1 MDVATLGA
9 GSQGAHRCRSH
20 AVEGGSQTPE
30 TAAGIASLTPNPS
43 IERAAAGSGDCAG
56 RISMTS
62 VDAASS
68 ALRASGAHRRAP
80 ASMPRRSSASWP
92 TARRTG
98 KELWGA
104 LGQTRSSP
112 RGTSDHVARSM
123 YVPVPVR
130 AGSCP
135 VRAVPGRAC
144 FGARPDLRA
153 DVLPSGATRAKLNEL
168 PWARLG
174 VRFVKLDSNNPMIS
188 PGKWLDQ
195 YRPPIQY
202 APH

>member
-1 MDVATLGA
+1 MDAATLRA

-43 IERAAAGSGDCAG
+43 IERSTAGSGDCAG

-80 ASMPRRSSASWP
+80 ATMPRRSSASWP
-92 TARRTG
+92 TARRT
-98 KELWGA
+98 
-104 LGQTRSSP
+104 RSLP
-112 RGTSDHVARSM
+112 RGTSDHVARSV
-123 YVPVPVR
+123 YVPVPVLV
-130 AGSCP
+130 GSCP

-144 FGARPDLRA
+144 FGARPGLRA
-153 DVLPSGATRAKLNEL
+153 DVLRSGATRAKLNEL
-168 PWARLG
+168 PWTRLG
-174 VRFVKLDSNNPMIS
+174 VGFVNLDSNNPMIS
-188 PGKWLDQ
+188 SRKWLDQ
-195 YRPPIQY
+195 YRPLIQY